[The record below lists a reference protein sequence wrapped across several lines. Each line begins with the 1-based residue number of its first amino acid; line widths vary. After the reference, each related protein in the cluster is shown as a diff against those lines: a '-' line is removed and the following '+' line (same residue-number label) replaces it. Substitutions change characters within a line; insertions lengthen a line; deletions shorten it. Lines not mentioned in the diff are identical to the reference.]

1 MYRRFAVGLIA
12 KAATSD
18 TFSPKFAGQLP
29 PFRHKQRHKY
39 CFMSYLLAISGH
51 PNKFSRPGFLLQAL
65 ARHLYPYQVE
75 LRTAYAVDLKAEA
88 SEAQARLNDLIGLI
102 RNARGI
108 LLLAPV
114 PKDDWS
120 GSLKVLLDR
129 LPDRVFQYKP
139 VLVVGSGGFVGETE
153 DLERSLAPNLERL
166 AAHLSLAPVHV
177 GLKNWVFVGDQ
188 PPSLTFGTEARLA
201 DAVRRFH
208 GQIAE
213 AVRLSEA
220 A

>member
-1 MYRRFAVGLIA
+1 
-12 KAATSD
+12 
-18 TFSPKFAGQLP
+18 
-29 PFRHKQRHKY
+29 
-39 CFMSYLLAISGH
+39 MSYLLALSGH

-75 LRTAYAVDLKAEA
+75 LRTAYAIDLKADLPEA
-88 SEAQARLNDLIGLI
+88 PAHLNDLLGLI
-102 RNARGI
+102 RSARGI

-120 GSLKVLLDR
+120 GSLKALLDR

-139 VLVVGSGGFVGETE
+139 VLVVGSGGFVGEMQ
-153 DLERSLAPNLERL
+153 DLERSLAPDLERL
-166 AAHLSLAPVHV
+166 AAHLSLASVHV

-188 PPSLTFGTEARLA
+188 PPSLTVGTEARLA
-201 DAVRRFH
+201 DAIRRFC
-208 GQIAE
+208 GQTAE
-213 AVRLSEA
+213 TVRLSEA

>member
-1 MYRRFAVGLIA
+1 
-12 KAATSD
+12 
-18 TFSPKFAGQLP
+18 
-29 PFRHKQRHKY
+29 
-39 CFMSYLLAISGH
+39 MSYLLAVSGH

-75 LRTAYAVDLKAEA
+75 LRTAYAVDFKAEA
-88 SEAQARLNDLIGLI
+88 SEAQSRLNDVIALI
-102 RNARGI
+102 RDARGI

-120 GSLKVLLDR
+120 GSLMALLDR

-139 VLVVGSGGFVGETE
+139 VLVVGSGGFVGETQ
-153 DLERSLAPNLERL
+153 DLERLLAPNLERL
-166 AAHLSLAPVHV
+166 AAHLSLASVHV
-177 GLKNWVFVGDQ
+177 GPKNWVFVADQ
-188 PPSLTFGTEARLA
+188 PPSLTVGTEARLA
-201 DAVRRFH
+201 DAIRRFY

>member
-1 MYRRFAVGLIA
+1 
-12 KAATSD
+12 
-18 TFSPKFAGQLP
+18 
-29 PFRHKQRHKY
+29 
-39 CFMSYLLAISGH
+39 MSYLLAISGH

-65 ARHLYPYQVE
+65 GRHLYPYQVE
-75 LRTAYAVDLKAEA
+75 LKTVYAIDLKSDA
-88 SEAQARLNDLIGLI
+88 SEAPAHLHDVVSLI

-114 PKDDWS
+114 PKDDWI
-120 GSLKVLLDR
+120 GSLKGLLDR

-139 VLVVGSGGFVGETE
+139 VLVVGSGGFVGEMQ
-153 DLERSLAPNLERL
+153 DLERSLASNLERL
-166 AAHLSLAPVHV
+166 AAHLSLASVHV
-177 GLKNWVFVGDQ
+177 GLKNWDFVGDQ
-188 PPSLTFGTEARLA
+188 APSLTVGTEARLA
-201 DAVRRFH
+201 DAIRRFC

>member
-1 MYRRFAVGLIA
+1 
-12 KAATSD
+12 
-18 TFSPKFAGQLP
+18 
-29 PFRHKQRHKY
+29 
-39 CFMSYLLAISGH
+39 MSYLLAISGH

-75 LRTAYAVDLKAEA
+75 LRTAYAIDMKPEA
-88 SEAQARLNDLIGLI
+88 PEAASRLTDLIGLI
-102 RNARGI
+102 RNAREI
-108 LLLAPV
+108 LVLAPV

-120 GSLKVLLDR
+120 GSLKALLDR

-139 VLVVGSGGFVGETE
+139 LLVVGSGGFVGEMQ
-153 DLERSLAPNLERL
+153 DLERSLAPDLERL
-166 AAHLSLAPVHV
+166 AAHLALPSVHV

-188 PPSLTFGTEARLA
+188 PPSVTVGTEARLA
-201 DAVRRFH
+201 DAIRRFC
-208 GQIAE
+208 GQTAE